1 MNWLSVRQIPNLITV
16 MRIFL
21 VGPTVWLILE
31 RRFDWA
37 LGLFF
42 VAGVSDALDGYLAKH
57 FGWFSRLGSLLDPIA
72 DKLLIVAC
80 YVAGAWIGLLPGWL
94 AELVVARD
102 LVILLGGVVYYL
114 FLHPFEGQPSWISK
128 FNTLCQIVLLL
139 VLFWQHGFRPLPTGW
154 STGLIYLVSVTTVV
168 SGIQYVHLW
177 GSYFS
182 SEVGKRRHS

>member
-57 FGWFSRLGSLLDPIA
+57 FGWFSRWGSLLDPIA
-72 DKLLIVAC
+72 
-80 YVAGAWIGLLPGWL
+80 
-94 AELVVARD
+94 
-102 LVILLGGVVYYL
+102 
-114 FLHPFEGQPSWISK
+114 
-128 FNTLCQIVLLL
+128 
-139 VLFWQHGFRPLPTGW
+139 
-154 STGLIYLVSVTTVV
+154 
-168 SGIQYVHLW
+168 
-177 GSYFS
+177 
-182 SEVGKRRHS
+182 